1 MAQERK
7 RIKNSDRYAAADAG
21 AVSQASTTEPLSNG
35 LRMLLSAIILLQLLA
50 VVAEPFRFFTRSTR
64 GTSPAADPARIALS
78 PYIEFAYLN
87 HGYFFFAPE
96 PGPSHVIDGN
106 LTLESG
112 KKATVR
118 FPDRNA
124 QWPRLLYHRHFMLS
138 ENLHQLWVPP
148 LQKELVEGDEAL
160 LREWRSERGRFEA
173 IRDSMQRHLI
183 AKFNATQATLDRVE
197 HRLPSSDEVLLKRMR
212 LNDKQLYITLPDAPL
227 NQIPEL
233 LPEAGNAA
241 PAVSQEEVSP

>member
-7 RIKNSDRYAAADAG
+7 RFKKSDPTADAG
-21 AVSQASTTEPLSNG
+21 AMSQASAAEPLSRR
-35 LRMLLSAIILLQLLA
+35 LRVLLSAIILVQLLA

-148 LQKELVEGDEAL
+148 LENDLVEGDEIL
-160 LREWRSERGRFEA
+160 LREWRAERARYEA
-173 IRDSMQRHLI
+173 IRDSMQQHLA
-183 AKFNATQATLDRVE
+183 AKFKATEVTIDRVE
-197 HRLPSSDEVLLKRMR
+197 HRLPSSDEVLLQRLR

-227 NQIPEL
+227 NQITEL
-233 LPEAGNAA
+233 LPEAERGS
-241 PAVSQEEVSP
+241 PPLSQEEVSL